1 MDSTV
6 TKLTGSGVLQI
17 GRDNPGEMDVL
28 LLSSL
33 ATLHTESTDLVL
45 KVHTCVYMYMLYI
58 CYKTYL
64 TIYMYIHNIYKSK

>member
-28 LLSSL
+28 LLSSW
-33 ATLHTESTDLVL
+33 ATLHSEITDLVL
-45 KVHTCVYMYMLYI
+45 KVHTCVYMLYI